1 MKLTNLLS
9 QIILEEGEG
18 TIPVAHFVHDGFLIT
33 LKATYHQWKER
44 QGTKSLG
51 DIVAIYED
59 NFVNNPKFYE
69 RVGVPNKMIKDIFI
83 NEFSTIKKRMS
94 KLSLVRPNNTVIFAK
109 EVGES
114 LDLPQYMDFV
124 EIILLTEDLKN
135 YKIITSVFSENG
147 TYLKKFGKNQNSP
160 RFFLDS

>member
-18 TIPVAHFVHDGFLIT
+18 TLPITHFVHDGYLIN

-44 QGTKSLG
+44 KGTKSLKE
-51 DIVAIYED
+51 IVDIYEH

-69 RVGVPNKMIKDIFI
+69 RVGVPNKIIKEIFT
-83 NEFSTIKKRMS
+83 NEFDLIKKRMS
-94 KLSLVRPNNTVIFAK
+94 KLSLVRPNNTVIFIK

-114 LDLPQYMDFV
+114 LELPHYMEFV

-135 YKIITSVFSENG
+135 YKVITSVFSENG
-147 TYLKKFGKNQNSP
+147 QYLRKFGKNQNSP
-160 RFFLDS
+160 RFAL

>member
-18 TIPVAHFVHDGFLIT
+18 TIPVTHFVRDGFLINLT
-33 LKATYHQWKER
+33 ATYHQWKER

-51 DIVAIYED
+51 DIVEIYED

-83 NEFSTIKKRMS
+83 NEFDVIKKRMS
-94 KLSLVRPNNTVIFAK
+94 KLSLVRPNNTVVFIK

-114 LDLPQYMDFV
+114 LNLPQYMDFA
-124 EIILLTEDLKN
+124 EIIILTEDLKN

-160 RFFLDS
+160 RFTL